1 MNKITKWFVDNKL
14 AASLL
19 ASLILGTLILGFL
32 AYQAWDDYGTA
43 SADYTAKSSQL
54 LKLSQPPKP
63 FPFPS
68 QDNLSRLE
76 STIITEQSNL
86 DALVKYLQKY
96 QVPTFADIEKAKPQ
110 DRPQRF
116 QDALRNEVTR
126 IKSLANSTSATLPP
140 GFYLGLD
147 EYENRL
153 PSQDDVQLLSKQLTV
168 LSWLGELLAA
178 QKDLILS
185 EFSRSTAETSQK
197 KDSLKKTPS
206 AVPGKVST
214 PYVNACGMKVSFR
227 CNQSSFR
234 EIVNAVSTAPYFLI
248 IDQLLVH
255 NTSSEPPRR
264 DTPPPTEAPALDGAA
279 PIQRLPIIVGRELLD
294 ISLKLRGLEFPS
306 QESSATKDL
315 QLKPSDKRKGL

>member
-14 AASLL
+14 ASSLL

-43 SADYTAKSSQL
+43 SADYTSKASQL

-76 STIITEQSNL
+76 ATITTEQSRL

-96 QVPTFADIEKAKPQ
+96 QVPTFADIGNAKPQ

-126 IKSLANSTSATLPP
+126 IKSLATNTGATLPL

-168 LSWLGELLAA
+168 LSWLGELLATH
-178 QKDLILS
+178 KDLILS
-185 EFSRSTAETSQK
+185 EFSRSTAETSP
-197 KDSLKKTPS
+197 KKTPLT
-206 AVPGKVST
+206 VPVKIST
-214 PYVNACGMKVSFR
+214 PYKDACGMKVSFR
-227 CNQSSFR
+227 CSQGSFR

-255 NTSSEPPRR
+255 NTTSEPPRR
-264 DTPPPTEAPALDGAA
+264 DTPLPPAAPAPDGSI
-279 PIQRLPIIVGRELLD
+279 PVQRLPIIVGRELLD
-294 ISLKLRGLEFPS
+294 ISLKLRGLEFS
-306 QESSATKDL
+306 DQESPAATNL
-315 QLKPSDKRKGL
+315 QHKPADKGKGL

>member
-14 AASLL
+14 AACLL

-43 SADYTAKSSQL
+43 SADYTSKASQL

-68 QDNLSRLE
+68 QDNLSKLE
-76 STIITEQSNL
+76 ATITTEQSQL

-96 QVPTFADIEKAKPQ
+96 QVTTFADIGNAKPQ

-126 IKSLANSTSATLPP
+126 IKSLATNTGATLPP

-153 PSQDDVQLLSKQLTV
+153 PTQDDVQLLSKQLTV
-168 LSWLGELLAA
+168 LSWLGELLATH
-178 QKDLILS
+178 KDLILS
-185 EFSRSTAETSQK
+185 EFSRSTAETSP
-197 KDSLKKTPS
+197 KKTSP
-206 AVPGKVST
+206 AVPVKVST
-214 PYVNACGMKVSFR
+214 PYKDACGMKVSFR
-227 CNQSSFR
+227 CSQGSFR

-264 DTPPPTEAPALDGAA
+264 DTPLPTAAPAPDGSI

-294 ISLKLRGLEFPS
+294 ISLKLRGLEFS
-306 QESSATKDL
+306 DQESPAAKNL
-315 QLKPSDKRKGL
+315 QHKPADKGKGL